1 MKRLARHRDFRLLFA
16 GHVTSLFG
24 DRALFVV
31 LGIWALEL
39 TGSTAAGAIAFGSLA
54 LAGFLAPAAGVIADR
69 FPRRQVL
76 IGNDLATAVMVLA
89 LLFVND
95 SGDVW
100 IIYVV
105 ALAYGFSQQVAAAA
119 RSGLVAGML
128 PDDLLPQA
136 NGVLESA
143 RSGIRIIAP
152 VAGAGLYVLSGGGLV
167 ALVDAGTFL
176 ISACA
181 LALVR
186 APDIA
191 RAKRGRVGTGELLAG
206 FRHFFSTPVLRAIL
220 PAVVLGAG
228 GVGLAEVIPF
238 AVVHDG
244 LHQRGAFLGV
254 MGAFHGA
261 GAIAGGL
268 GVGRF
273 IDRIG
278 EVRSLALALTLGAGG
293 MACYSFATIPS
304 ALLASLLFGCCLAG
318 VIVCWTTLIQRRT
331 PGELLGRAA
340 AAGEALASI
349 PYVGAIGLGAA
360 IVTMVD
366 YRALSAVAAVGFVIA
381 SVYLTRA
388 PVLRESAHSHQRARA
403 AATSESA

>member
-1 MKRLARHRDFRLLFA
+1 MKQLARHRDFRLLFA

-39 TGSTAAGAIAFGSLA
+39 TGSTGAGSIAFAFLA
-54 LAGFLAPAAGVIADR
+54 VAGFLAPAAGVIADR
-69 FPRRQVL
+69 FPRRHVL
-76 IGNDLATAVMVLA
+76 IGNDLTTGVIVLA
-89 LLFVND
+89 LLFVHS

-100 IIYVV
+100 IIYAVS
-105 ALAYGFSQQVAAAA
+105 LAYGFSQQVGAAA

-143 RSGIRIIAP
+143 RSGIRIAAP

-167 ALVDAGTFL
+167 AVVDALTFVL
-176 ISACA
+176 SAGA
-181 LALVR
+181 LACVR

-191 RAKRGRVGTGELLAG
+191 RAKRGRVRTSELVAG
-206 FRHFFSTPVLRAIL
+206 FRHFVTTPVLRASL
-220 PAVVLGAG
+220 PAVVFGAS

-244 LHQRGAFLGV
+244 LHRKAAFLGV
-254 MGAFHGA
+254 LGAFHGA

-268 GVGRF
+268 GTGKA
-273 IDRIG
+273 IGRIG
-278 EVRSLALALTLGAGG
+278 EVRALALALALGAGG
-293 MACYSFATIPS
+293 MVSYAFATVAS

-318 VIVCWTTLIQRRT
+318 VIVSWTTLIQRRT
-331 PGELLGRAA
+331 PVELIGRAA
-340 AAGEALASI
+340 AAGEALASG
-349 PYVGAIGLGAA
+349 PYVVAIGCGSAL
-360 IVTMVD
+360 VTMVD
-366 YRALSAVAAVGFVIA
+366 FRVLTLVAACGFALAA
-381 SVYLTRA
+381 SYLARA
-388 PVLRESAHSHQRARA
+388 PVLREAARLA
-403 AATSESA
+403 AAADTPTPS

>member
-1 MKRLARHRDFRLLFA
+1 MRQLARHRDFRLLFA

-39 TGSTAAGAIAFGSLA
+39 TGSSGAGAIAFGFLA
-54 LAGFLAPAAGVIADR
+54 VAGFLAPIAGVIADR
-69 FPRRQVL
+69 FPRRHVL
-76 IGNDLATAVMVLA
+76 IGNDLATAVVVLA

-100 IIYVV
+100 IIYAV
-105 ALAYGFSQQVAAAA
+105 ALAYGFSQQVGAAA

-128 PDDLLPQA
+128 PGELLAQA

-143 RSGIRIIAP
+143 RSGIRIAAP

-167 ALVDAGTFL
+167 ATVDAITFVL
-176 ISACA
+176 SAAA

-191 RAKRGRVGTGELLAG
+191 RAKRGRVRAGELVAG
-206 FRHFFSTPVLRAIL
+206 FRHFFTTPVLRAIL
-220 PAVVLGAG
+220 PAVVFGAA

-244 LHQRGAFLGV
+244 LHRRGAFLGV
-254 MGAFHGA
+254 LGAFHGA

-268 GVGRF
+268 GAGTFIGRL
-273 IDRIG
+273 G
-278 EVRSLALALTLGAGG
+278 EVRSLALALALGAGG
-293 MACYSFATIPS
+293 MASYAFSTVAS

-318 VIVCWTTLIQRRT
+318 VIVSWTTLIQRST
-331 PGELLGRAA
+331 PSQLLGRAA
-340 AAGEALASI
+340 AAGEALSSL
-349 PYVGAIGLGAA
+349 PYVAAIGAGSAL
-360 IVTMVD
+360 VTMVD
-366 YRALSAVAAVGFVIA
+366 FRALTIVAACGFALSSI
-381 SVYLTRA
+381 YLVRA
-388 PVLRESAHSHQRARA
+388 PALRAHELARV
-403 AATSESA
+403 AATAPPETTT

>member
-1 MKRLARHRDFRLLFA
+1 MKQLARHRDFRLLFA

-39 TGSTAAGAIAFGSLA
+39 TGSTGAGGIAFGFLA
-54 LAGFLAPAAGVIADR
+54 VAGFLAPVAGVIADR
-69 FPRRQVL
+69 FPRRHVL
-76 IGNDLATAVMVLA
+76 IGNDLATAVIVLA

-100 IIYVV
+100 IIYAV
-105 ALAYGFSQQVAAAA
+105 ALIYGFSQQVGAAA

-128 PDDLLPQA
+128 PDELLAQA

-143 RSGIRIIAP
+143 RSGIRIAAP

-167 ALVDAGTFL
+167 AIVDAATFVL
-176 ISACA
+176 SAAA
-181 LALVR
+181 LSLVR

-191 RAKRGRVGTGELLAG
+191 RAKRGRVRTSELLAG
-206 FRHFFSTPVLRAIL
+206 FRHFFTTPVLRAIL
-220 PAVVLGAG
+220 PAVVFGAG

-244 LHQRGAFLGV
+244 LHRRGAFLGV
-254 MGAFHGA
+254 LGAFHGA

-268 GVGRF
+268 GAGKFIGRV
-273 IDRIG
+273 G
-278 EVRSLALALTLGAGG
+278 EVRSLALALALGAGG
-293 MACYSFATIPS
+293 MASYAFSTVAS

-318 VIVCWTTLIQRRT
+318 RDRQLDDAD
-331 PGELLGRAA
+331 PAEHAD
-340 AAGEALASI
+340 
-349 PYVGAIGLGAA
+349 GAA
-360 IVTMVD
+360 RTRRGRGRGARLDALRRRHRARLRARDDGRLPRAHDRRRRRI
-366 YRALSAVAAVGFVIA
+366 RALEH
-381 SVYLTRA
+381 LPRA
-388 PVLRESAHSHQRARA
+388 RARA
-403 AATSESA
+403 ARERRAEAHAAAVAPP

>member
-39 TGSTAAGAIAFGSLA
+39 TGSTGAGGIAFGCLA
-54 LAGFLAPAAGVIADR
+54 VAGFLAPAAGVIADR
-69 FPRRQVL
+69 FPRRHVL
-76 IGNDLATAVMVLA
+76 IGNDLTTAVMVLA

-100 IIYVV
+100 IIYAV
-105 ALAYGFSQQVAAAA
+105 AVAYGFSQQVGAAA

-128 PDDLLPQA
+128 PDELLPQA

-143 RSGIRIIAP
+143 RSGIRIAAP

-167 ALVDAGTFL
+167 AIVDAATFVV
-176 ISACA
+176 SAAA

-191 RAKRGRVGTGELLAG
+191 RAKRGRVRTSELVAG
-206 FRHFFSTPVLRAIL
+206 FRHFFTTPVLRAIL
-220 PAVVLGAG
+220 PAVVFGAG

-244 LHQRGAFLGV
+244 LHRNAAFLGV
-254 MGAFHGA
+254 LGAFHGA

-268 GVGRF
+268 GAGKA
-273 IDRIG
+273 IGRIG
-278 EVRSLALALTLGAGG
+278 EVRALALALALGAGG
-293 MACYSFATIPS
+293 MASYALATVAS
-304 ALLASLLFGCCLAG
+304 ALLASLFFGCCLAG
-318 VIVCWTTLIQRRT
+318 VIVSWTTLIQRRT
-331 PGELLGRAA
+331 PSELLGRAA
-340 AAGEALASI
+340 AAGEALASA
-349 PYVGAIGLGAA
+349 PYVVAIGFGSAL
-360 IVTMVD
+360 VTMVD
-366 YRALSAVAAVGFVIA
+366 YRVLTLVAAGGFVLA
-381 SVYLTRA
+381 SAYLTRA
-388 PVLRESAHSHQRARA
+388 PVLRETARLEAAARA
-403 AATSESA
+403 AGPT

>member
-16 GHVTSLFG
+16 GHVASLFG

-39 TGSTAAGAIAFGSLA
+39 TGSTAAGGIAFGCLA

-95 SGDVW
+95 GGDVW
-100 IIYVV
+100 IIYAV
-105 ALAYGFSQQVAAAA
+105 ALAYGFSQQVGAAA

-167 ALVDAGTFL
+167 ALVDAATFL
-176 ISACA
+176 VSAGA

-191 RAKRGRVGTGELLAG
+191 RGRRGRVGKSELVAG
-206 FRHFFSTPVLRAIL
+206 FRHFFTTPVLRAIL
-220 PAVVLGAG
+220 PAVVFGAG

-244 LHQRGAFLGV
+244 LHERGAFLGV

-268 GVGRF
+268 GAGRF
-273 IDRIG
+273 IDRLG
-278 EVRSLALALTLGAGG
+278 EVRSLALALALGAGG

-331 PGELLGRAA
+331 PSELLGRAA

-349 PYVGAIGLGAA
+349 PYVGAIGLGSAV
-360 IVTMVD
+360 VTLID
-366 YRALSAVAAVGFVIA
+366 YRAISAAAAAGFVFA
-381 SVYLTRA
+381 SVYLARA
-388 PVLRESAHSHQRARA
+388 PVLREAARTHA
-403 AATSESA
+403 AASSESA

>member
-39 TGSTAAGAIAFGSLA
+39 TGSTAAGGIAFGSLA

-89 LLFVND
+89 LLFVHD
-95 SGDVW
+95 GGDVW
-100 IIYVV
+100 IIYLV
-105 ALAYGFSQQVAAAA
+105 ALAYGFSQQVGAAA

-152 VAGAGLYVLSGGGLV
+152 VAGAGLYVLAGGGLI
-167 ALVDAGTFL
+167 ALLDAATFV
-176 ISACA
+176 ISAGA
-181 LALVR
+181 LMLVR

-191 RAKRGRVGTGELLAG
+191 RARRGRVGAAELVAG
-206 FRHFFSTPVLRAIL
+206 FRHFFTTPVLRAML
-220 PAVVLGAG
+220 PAVVFGAG

-244 LHQRGAFLGV
+244 LRQRGAFLGV
-254 MGAFHGA
+254 MG
-261 GAIAGGL
+261 
-268 GVGRF
+268 
-273 IDRIG
+273 
-278 EVRSLALALTLGAGG
+278 
-293 MACYSFATIPS
+293 PS
-304 ALLASLLFGCCLAG
+304 
-318 VIVCWTTLIQRRT
+318 T
-331 PGELLGRAA
+331 GRARSPAASVPASSSIASARCGPWHSRSRSVPAGWRATPSRRSRARCSRRCSSA
-340 AAGEALASI
+340 AAWPG
-349 PYVGAIGLGAA
+349 
-360 IVTMVD
+360 
-366 YRALSAVAAVGFVIA
+366 
-381 SVYLTRA
+381 
-388 PVLRESAHSHQRARA
+388 
-403 AATSESA
+403 

>member
-39 TGSTAAGAIAFGSLA
+39 TGSTGAGGIAFGFLA
-54 LAGFLAPAAGVIADR
+54 LAGFLAPLAASSPIASR
-69 FPRRQVL
+69 AATCSSATTSSPRP
-76 IGNDLATAVMVLA
+76 MVLA

-100 IIYVV
+100 IIYAV
-105 ALAYGFSQQVAAAA
+105 ALAYGFSQQVGAAA

-167 ALVDAGTFL
+167 AIVDAATFL
-176 ISACA
+176 LSARA
-181 LALVR
+181 LTLVR

-191 RAKRGRVGTGELLAG
+191 RAKRGRVRTSELVAG
-206 FRHFFSTPVLRAIL
+206 FRHFFATPVLRAIL
-220 PAVVLGAG
+220 PAVVFGAG

-244 LHQRGAFLGV
+244 LHRRGAFLGV
-254 MGAFHGA
+254 LGAFHGA

-268 GVGRF
+268 GAGKF
-273 IDRIG
+273 IDRVG
-278 EVRSLALALTLGAGG
+278 EVRALALALGAR
-293 MACYSFATIPS
+293 CRRH
-304 ALLASLLFGCCLAG
+304 G
-318 VIVCWTTLIQRRT
+318 VAMRSRRS
-331 PGELLGRAA
+331 RARCSRRCSSAA
-340 AAGEALASI
+340 AWQA
-349 PYVGAIGLGAA
+349 
-360 IVTMVD
+360 
-366 YRALSAVAAVGFVIA
+366 
-381 SVYLTRA
+381 
-388 PVLRESAHSHQRARA
+388 
-403 AATSESA
+403 

>member
-39 TGSTAAGAIAFGSLA
+39 TGSTGAGGIAFGFLA
-54 LAGFLAPAAGVIADR
+54 VAGFLAPLAGVIADR
-69 FPRRQVL
+69 FPRRHVL
-76 IGNDLATAVMVLA
+76 IGNDLVTAVMVLA
-89 LLFVND
+89 LLFIND

-100 IIYVV
+100 IIYAV
-105 ALAYGFSQQVAAAA
+105 ALAYGFSQQVGAAA

-128 PDDLLPQA
+128 PDELLPQA
-136 NGVLESA
+136 NGLLESA
-143 RSGIRIIAP
+143 RSGIRIAAP

-167 ALVDAGTFL
+167 AVVDAATFVL
-176 ISACA
+176 SAAA
-181 LALVR
+181 LTLVR

-191 RAKRGRVGTGELLAG
+191 RANGPRAHRRARCGVPPLLQ
-206 FRHFFSTPVLRAIL
+206 TPVLRAIL
-220 PAVVLGAG
+220 PAVVFGAG

-244 LHQRGAFLGV
+244 LHRRGAFLGV
-254 MGAFHGA
+254 LGAFHGA

-268 GVGRF
+268 GAGKA
-273 IDRIG
+273 IDRVG
-278 EVRSLALALTLGAGG
+278 EVRSLALALALGAGG
-293 MACYSFATIPS
+293 MASYALGTVAG

-318 VIVCWTTLIQRRT
+318 VIVRWTTLIQRRT

-349 PYVGAIGLGAA
+349 PYVGAIGLGSAL
-360 IVTMVD
+360 VTMVD
-366 YRALSAVAAVGFVIA
+366 YR
-381 SVYLTRA
+381 R
-388 PVLRESAHSHQRARA
+388 
-403 AATSESA
+403 